1 MVHSPY
7 GALTLYGTPHSRR
20 LRRVPVLADGGL
32 TYNSNQAFTR
42 SDSGLGF
49 SLFTRRYLG
58 NRCCFLFHRLVIC
71 LSSAGRS
78 YTPQVG
84 NTKKTL
90 WPQERILRDHRVSK
104 AEALNLSPVCRN
116 SQSQFPSRRWMIFVN
131 DTEARMSKAETRSQ
145 MRSTT

>member
-1 MVHSPY
+1 MEHPIP
-7 GALTLYGTPHSRR
+7 GDLG
-20 LRRVPVLADGGL
+20 VPVLADGGL

-90 WPQERILRDHRVSK
+90 WPQQRILRDHRVSK
-104 AEALNLSPVCRN
+104 AEALNLSRVDR
-116 SQSQFPSRRWMIFVN
+116 SHHDQFPSRRWMIFIN
-131 DTEARMSKAETRSQ
+131 DTEVHMHKSKPRAQ
-145 MRSTT
+145 LRSTT